1 MSVSKGSSSKIP
13 ILLVIIGLLMGGGGG
28 YFLVTNNYEPVIEE
42 YKSQIAD
49 KTNEISQLSIQV
61 SDLEVEKSNLE
72 SHITTLEADLD
83 EAEDSITS
91 YESEISTLETQV
103 STLESD
109 LDVAEET
116 ITSYESEIS
125 SLHTQISSLQTYLNT
140 NTNTVSTLQA
150 DIDALETRLDDI
162 SGIVVTQHYRWEYSS
177 GWYSSSE
184 WTWDLPISLGTY
196 FNYHYKERPESW
208 SDWIDMV
215 NDPDDD
221 FYINSMVQHI
231 NSAAYN
237 EGFTESQKVDFVI
250 AFVQSL
256 PYTVD
261 SVTTEWNEYP
271 RYPLET
277 LFDRGGDCEDTSIL
291 VAALLDRMGYDVC
304 LLLLSHANHCAVG
317 VSLDGVSGSYYEHDR
332 KQYYY
337 LETTGEGWAI
347 GDFPSSITD
356 SRAYIYPI
364 NP

>member
-1 MSVSKGSSSKIP
+1 MKGSISKIP
-13 ILLVIIGLLMGGGGG
+13 ILLLIFGLLMGGGGG
-28 YFLVTNNYEPVIEE
+28 YFLVTNNYEPVIKE
-42 YKSQIAD
+42 YKTQIAD

-61 SDLEVEKSNLE
+61 SDLEVEKSNFK
-72 SHITTLEADLD
+72 SHIITLEADLD
-83 EAEDSITS
+83 EAEDSISS
-91 YESEISTLETQV
+91 YESEISAQEKQV

-116 ITSYESEIS
+116 IFSYASKIS
-125 SLHTQISSLQTYLNT
+125 ALETQVRSLQAYQNIYT
-140 NTNTVSTLQA
+140 NIVSTLQA
-150 DIDALETRLDDI
+150 DTDVLETRLEDI
-162 SGIVVTQHYRWEYSS
+162 SNIVVTQHYSWEYSS

-221 FYINSMVQHI
+221 FYISSMVQHI
-231 NSAAYN
+231 NSAAYS

-261 SVTTEWNEYP
+261 SVTTDWNEYP

-317 VSLDGVSGSYYEHDR
+317 ISLEGVSGSYYDHDG

-337 LETTGEGWAI
+337 LETTGEGWEI
-347 GDFPSSITD
+347 GDLPSSIID
-356 SRAYIYPI
+356 SRAFIYPV